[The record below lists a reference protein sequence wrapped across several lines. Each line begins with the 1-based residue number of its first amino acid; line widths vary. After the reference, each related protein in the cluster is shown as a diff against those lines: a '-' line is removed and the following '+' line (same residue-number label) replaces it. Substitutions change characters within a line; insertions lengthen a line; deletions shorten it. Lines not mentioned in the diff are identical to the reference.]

1 MGISRTLL
9 LLAVCAAFVAAPQSG
24 WAGQNEA
31 SAGRQITGQV
41 RLGGQPAPAGV
52 PVILQIVSGKYVTPS
67 GQAEIAR
74 VVTDANGRFTFE
86 HLETKG
92 GNGGR
97 EFFAVTAQ
105 SAGYAASSSVVD
117 LTLAARGEANV
128 DLEKIANDAGA
139 PGGDSAARRPL
150 NPAAHE
156 SLTRAQD
163 LIFRKKDP
171 NAGIEEL
178 KKTVRLDPWY
188 GAAYILMGLAY
199 MQVQRWSDAQW
210 AFTEAGKVEPGNAQA
225 YLGVGS
231 ALNEQH
237 DYAGAQKAL
246 EHSLELNP
254 ESAEAHYEL
263 ARSFGAQNKW
273 EAAAPHARQAIE
285 INPDYAGPHA
295 LMGNIYLE
303 QHQLQPALDE
313 FHAYLR
319 LDPEGSLAPSV
330 KQVIA
335 EIEKQTGGKSRR

>member
-1 MGISRTLL
+1 MGKFLAFLTLAAL
-9 LLAVCAAFVAAPQSG
+9 SGLA
-24 WAGQNEA
+24 AGQSFSVTQSEA
-31 SAGRQITGQV
+31 SSGRQITGQV

-67 GQAEIAR
+67 GEAEIAR
-74 VVTDANGRFTFE
+74 VVTDANGRFSFE

-105 SAGYAASSSVVD
+105 SAGYAARSSVVD
-117 LTLAARGEANV
+117 LTLAARGEAKL
-128 DLEKIANDAGA
+128 DLEKTANAVA
-139 PGGDSAARRPL
+139 GGDSAARRPL

-171 NAGIEEL
+171 DAGIEEL

-199 MQVQRWSDAQW
+199 MQTQRWSDAQW

-263 ARSFGAQNKW
+263 ARSFGAVNNW

-295 LMGNIYLE
+295 LMGNIYLA
-303 QHQLQPALDE
+303 QQQLQPALDE
-313 FHAYLR
+313 FRAYLR
-319 LDPEGSLAPSV
+319 LDPDGSLAPSV
-330 KQVIA
+330 KQVVA
-335 EIEKQTGGKSRR
+335 EIEKRIGSKPQH

>member
-1 MGISRTLL
+1 MGISRPLV
-9 LLAVCAAFVAAPQSG
+9 LLAVCAFFA
-24 WAGQNEA
+24 AGQHA
-31 SAGRQITGQV
+31 RGGQADTSGGRQITGQV

-67 GQAEIAR
+67 GEAEVAR
-74 VVTDANGRFTFE
+74 VVTDANGRFSFE

-105 SAGYAASSSVVD
+105 SPGYAGSSHVVD
-117 LTLAARGEANV
+117 LTLAARGQANL
-128 DLEKIANDAGA
+128 DLQKTPNAASRE
-139 PGGDSAARRPL
+139 GDGAARRPL
-150 NPAAHE
+150 NPAAQE

-163 LIFRKKDP
+163 LIFRKSDP

-178 KKTVRLDPWY
+178 KKAVKADPWY
-188 GAAYILMGLAY
+188 GQAYILMGLAY
-199 MQVQRWSDAQW
+199 MQTQRWSDAQW

-225 YLGVGS
+225 FLGVGS

-263 ARSFGAQNKW
+263 ARSFGALNKW
-273 EAAAPHARQAIE
+273 EAAEPHARRAIE
-285 INPDYAGPHA
+285 INPDYAGPHV

-303 QHQLQPALDE
+303 QQQLQPALAE
-313 FHAYLR
+313 FREYLR
-319 LDPEGSLAPSV
+319 LDPEGSLASSV
-330 KQVIA
+330 KQVIS
-335 EIEKQTGGKSRR
+335 EIEKEIGSKPRR

>member
-1 MGISRTLL
+1 MGNYLAFLTLAA
-9 LLAVCAAFVAAPQSG
+9 LATLA
-24 WAGQNEA
+24 AGQG
-31 SAGRQITGQV
+31 SSVTQSDSLSGRQITGQV

-67 GQAEIAR
+67 GEAEIAR

-86 HLETKG
+86 HVETKG

-97 EFFAVTAQ
+97 EFFSVTAQ
-105 SAGYAASSSVVD
+105 SSGYAASSSVVD
-117 LTLAARGEANV
+117 LTLAARGEANL
-128 DLEKIANDAGA
+128 DLEKISNAAV
-139 PGGDSAARRPL
+139 PGGDSAAHKPL

-163 LIFRKKDP
+163 LIFRKQDP
-171 NAGIEEL
+171 SAGIEEL

-199 MQVQRWSDAQW
+199 MQTQRWSDAQW

-237 DYAGAQKAL
+237 DYPGAQKAL

-263 ARSFGAQNKW
+263 ARSFGGQNKW
-273 EAAAPHARQAIE
+273 DAAAPHARQAIE

-303 QHQLQPALDE
+303 QHQLQPALAE
-313 FHAYLR
+313 FRAYLR
-319 LDPEGSLAPSV
+319 LDPDGSLAPSV
-330 KQVIA
+330 KQLVV
-335 EIEKQTGGKSRR
+335 EIEKRIGSKPRR